1 MSPMDITY
9 DQGWGGRRNG
19 DRRPRTPQEQTK
31 GAMSAPPRVHRI
43 SGSSEYSDDGKV
55 IEIL

>member
-1 MSPMDITY
+1 MDITY